1 MCVTWRVWLDVSFSE
16 GAKRLKNHTQK
27 KTKKKGILSKK
38 MRPVSTKTA
47 TALIEVRVPA
57 QTPFLPMPPINRWI
71 PQRGVYMILID
82 LGVGLF
88 NPFFFFRL

>member
-1 MCVTWRVWLDVSFSE
+1 
-16 GAKRLKNHTQK
+16 
-27 KTKKKGILSKK
+27 
-38 MRPVSTKTA
+38 MRRVSTKTA